1 MFIKMQPEELN
12 RRPLI
17 TAENPEGD
25 DPEVYMGRVIVE
37 FWRNAEGEGGE
48 PAFAW
53 SVDDPE
59 QLDEEWVAGMLSAL
73 RGATRHIEDVYS
85 RHFTDSHEAPQ

>member
-1 MFIKMQPEELN
+1 MIIKMQPEELN

-17 TAENPEGD
+17 TAENLEGG

-37 FWRNAEGEGGE
+37 FWRNPDEEGGE

-59 QLDEEWVAGMLSAL
+59 QPDEVWVKQMLAAL
-73 RGATRHIEDVYS
+73 RSATRHIEDVY
-85 RHFTDSHEAPQ
+85 RHRLTGAIDGIE